1 MGGKQIVVDMFVH
14 GPLFFFPCY
23 YIAKESIQGEAN
35 ALTNPGKVMKKAMEK
50 YGINYWDDWVALWKI
65 WIPGDVLVF
74 SLPLW
79 ARLPANHAIS
89 FVYMCVLSFTRG
101 CEDEQEEQGKLLAES
116 TDV

>member
-1 MGGKQIVVDMFVH
+1 MMRDAHFS
-14 GPLFFFPCY
+14 P
-23 YIAKESIQGEAN
+23 AKV
-35 ALTNPGKVMKKAMEK
+35 TKKAMDK
-50 YGINYWDDWVALWKI
+50 YGENYWEDWKALWLI

-101 CEDEQEEQGKLLAES
+101 ADEEEVEEEGPRLLEKE
-116 TDV
+116 

>member
-1 MGGKQIVVDMFVH
+1 MIHKIS
-14 GPLFFFPCY
+14 
-23 YIAKESIQGEAN
+23 AGEV
-35 ALTNPGKVMKKAMEK
+35 TKKAMGKLSKNMWE
-50 YGINYWDDWVALWKI
+50 DCQALWKI

-89 FVYMCVLSFTRG
+89 FVYMCILSFTRG
-101 CEDEQEEQGKLLAES
+101 GEDEEEEQEKLLVES